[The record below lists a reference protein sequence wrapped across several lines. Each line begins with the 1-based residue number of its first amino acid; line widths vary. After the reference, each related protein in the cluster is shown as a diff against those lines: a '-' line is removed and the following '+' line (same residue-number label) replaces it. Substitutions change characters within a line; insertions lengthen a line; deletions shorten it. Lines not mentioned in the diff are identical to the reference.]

1 MVNVLNSS
9 SNKKDDDDYID
20 DEDDD
25 PSAKATILS
34 RCGART
40 YLLQLDY
47 SGMVH
52 LFTNRSGLPLS
63 GPCWR
68 NGSS

>member
-9 SNKKDDDDYID
+9 SNKKDDDDYIG

-47 SGMVH
+47 SGIVH
-52 LFTNRSGLPLS
+52 LFHK
-63 GPCWR
+63 
-68 NGSS
+68 